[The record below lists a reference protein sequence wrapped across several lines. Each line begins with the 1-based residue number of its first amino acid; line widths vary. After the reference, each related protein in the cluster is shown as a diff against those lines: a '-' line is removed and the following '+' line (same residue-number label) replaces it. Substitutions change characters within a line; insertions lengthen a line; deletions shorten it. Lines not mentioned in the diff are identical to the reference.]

1 MPLFIKS
8 AGLPARR
15 DTQSVVLLMDLL
27 PTLTDFVLDEKVK
40 NTDGKSFVPQLKN
53 AKKQKSRCLFWYADS
68 ARPRNTGESK
78 CAVIREG
85 DFKLLDFY
93 EEGRVELYDLG
104 EDAGERVDL
113 AGLESKRVRWMQRRL
128 KRWRRGKQKT
138 SE

>member
-27 PTLTDFVLDEKVK
+27 PTLTDFVLDKKVK

-53 AKKQKSRCLFWYADS
+53 AKKQKKRRVFWYADS

-93 EEGRVELYDLG
+93 EEGRVELYDLKSDFR
-104 EDAGERVDL
+104 EEKNL
-113 AGLESKRVRWMQRRL
+113 ADIESKRVRRML
-128 KRWRRGKQKT
+128 KKLRKREKRILTKN
-138 SE
+138 